1 MMKESSGNYLID
13 YEAKIVTL
21 DEQDQKLA
29 RHILKYMQT
38 DYYNQDRHIRRFT
51 KTLNEQA
58 ETDQDKLNRLVDV
71 TRNLLG
77 EYHAAV
83 MQYIIN
89 HATEYS
95 YSAGYDRR
103 PFRTKNITAH
113 VNSIIEKCAS
123 LHDLAKHCVTIMDIL
138 TNRHL
143 DLNNQVI
150 SDMIAYE
157 LDQQNDDVLSALKE
171 VIYGDNNTALLTRE
185 MIKGMLLSHR
195 EEAYTIIGELL
206 VAARL
211 QEGLRQSIVET
222 MDEGTLAATTHLLNV
237 ILENNLI
244 RYSSVVRA
252 IDVWTGLTL
261 EAEQARVTKQI
272 IQYIYECLTNPD
284 LRKRWLQSE
293 DMNKLYTSLWASAV
307 IEEEDLK
314 HQVNALMDNGETY
327 QKIFAQYMLA
337 QSQNDLLKYT
347 IASKHLGETE
357 RELQVFL
364 LINYTYEC
372 YFSWNWNHKTNQYV
386 HKIQFERIPA
396 LEERSERLRQFTLL
410 KAMLDTAPKKEITIK
425 SRVFSG
431 LEAAYSADS
440 IVKKMLYLIAYDM
453 DQGLI
458 TQIIEKKDM
467 YNSDTRGFL
476 LDCFTTDQSN
486 PAQREYIFAC
496 LSDKSMTN
504 REKAMKRILDLTLGP
519 DEIDKVEAILKLKTG
534 NLRQS
539 AIKLLLK
546 LEDEKLE
553 ESLNQLL
560 TSKSEL
566 QRVGGLEMISELKE
580 ASPEKFKKVKDKWKV
595 IKAPTEKEKLL
606 IDKLSTKKEYS
617 LKNGFGLYDPEKP
630 CELPTDHIPK
640 VETSNVFSTDFTR
653 IQEILTGLSELIHEH
668 REHEYEVDWYGYKET
683 HLVGA
688 TLTRG
693 RNVDMQDKR
702 EGIDDLPLAEVWK
715 DYFKTTKITTPE
727 LIELNVMFS
736 LDLVYRYRYKKIHN
750 WEMDDYKKP
759 NDWRKE
765 FLDNVYPLEKVK
777 AFYTF
782 APELLYYKQM
792 NEIVSSYF
800 QDLNEEDIFE
810 TANGMLHT
818 MIEAIP
824 EEKRKSERQMYQLIA
839 FPWLDWA
846 KANVYNDASN
856 KNYFLLLYK
865 LYTLNH
871 FKSFCPEL
879 EELVRAYEL
888 LLIDEN
894 ELTKELLGRENS
906 RDHILEL
913 TNAKKGFTKVHPS
926 IEKIKEKVIARIL
939 DIELKRGDLQTEVTP
954 HATGI
959 MYYEG
964 MEYLITLLSGLDKE
978 SFVRGY
984 FYSYGNM
991 NVTKKEALSHLLQVC
1006 HPKAGENED
1015 LLAELVKEKKIA
1027 DKRLLEA
1034 AMYAPQWLDIVAAYL
1049 KWDGLKSAAWYFH
1062 AHTNESFS
1070 AEKETIIAHYSPI
1083 TPEEFYDGAFDINW
1097 FKEAYEQL
1105 GEERFN
1111 ILYDCAKYISA
1122 GANHR
1127 RAQLFADATLGKL
1140 TLEDMKTSVETKRNK
1155 DHLLCYSLIPIE
1167 SANTNDV
1174 LERYEFIQKFLKE
1187 SKQFGAQRR
1196 ASEAK
1201 IVAIALDNL
1210 ARNAGYKDVTRL
1222 RWDMEARKMEEVMH
1236 VLEPVEIDDMTVQLV
1251 IDVNGKGDIKVIK
1264 NHKELKSVPAKY
1276 KKHEYIL
1283 ELKEVNVGLKEQ
1295 YSRAKA
1301 ELERSMEL
1309 ETPFTLQELVNM
1321 MKNPVVAPLVKKL
1334 VFKAGN
1340 KLGFFTEEELQSP
1353 TGESYQLQSDDKVTI
1368 AHPVHLYE
1376 SESWSDY
1383 QRYLFDQQ
1391 IKQPFKQVFREL
1403 YRLNTDEQAAGTES
1417 RRYAG
1422 HQIQPKKAVA
1432 LLKNRMWTVNYEE
1445 GLQKVYHK
1453 ENIIAKIYAIADW
1466 FSPSDVESP
1475 TLETVEF
1482 FDRNTYKSIELNKI
1496 PEIIFSETMRDVDL
1510 VVSVAH
1516 VGGVDPEASL
1526 TTIEMRAAI
1535 LQESLRL
1542 MKMNN
1547 VRIEGNFALI
1557 KGNLGEYG
1565 VHLGSAMAYKQASG
1579 NLNILPVHSQHRGKL
1594 FLPFLDEDP
1603 KTAEILSKVMML
1615 AEDKKIKDPSVLEQL
1630 RHTKDAYIQ

>member
-1 MMKESSGNYLID
+1 MTIESNGNYLID
-13 YEAKIVTL
+13 YEAKIATL

-29 RHILKYMQT
+29 KHILKFMQT
-38 DYYNQDRHIRRFT
+38 DYYNQERHIRRFT
-51 KTLNEQA
+51 NTLNEQA
-58 ETDQDKLNRLVDV
+58 DTDQDKLNRLVDL

-77 EYHAAV
+77 DYHATI
-83 MQYIIN
+83 MKYIIN

-95 YSAGYDRR
+95 YSTGYDRR
-103 PFRTKNITAH
+103 PFRTKNIIAH
-113 VNSIIEKCAS
+113 LNRIIEKCAS
-123 LHDLAKHCVTIMDIL
+123 LHDLAKHHVTIMDIL
-138 TNRHL
+138 TNRQL
-143 DLNNQVI
+143 DINNQVI
-150 SDMIAYE
+150 SDIIAFE
-157 LDQQNDDVLSALKE
+157 LDQQNDNVLSALKE

-195 EEAYTIIGELL
+195 EEAYTIIGDLL

-222 MDEGTLAATTHLLNV
+222 MDEGTLAAAIHLLNV
-237 ILENNLI
+237 ILDNNLI

-261 EAEQARVTKQI
+261 EAEQARVTKQM
-272 IQYIYECLTNPD
+272 IQYIHECLTNPD

-327 QKIFAQYMLA
+327 QKIVAQYLLA

-347 IASKHLGETE
+347 IASKHLDETDH
-357 RELQVFL
+357 ELQVFL
-364 LINYTYEC
+364 LTNYTYEC
-372 YFSWNWNHKTNQYV
+372 YFSWNWNRKTNQYI
-386 HKIQFERIPA
+386 HKIEFERIPA
-396 LEERSERLRQFTLL
+396 LEERSERLRQFTLF

-431 LEAAYSADS
+431 LEVAYSADS

-453 DQGLI
+453 DHGLI
-458 TQIIEKKDM
+458 TEIIKKKDM
-467 YNSDTRGFL
+467 FNSDTRGYL
-476 LDCFTTDQSN
+476 LDCFTQNQSN
-486 PAQREYIFAC
+486 LAQREYIFAC

-504 REKAMKRILDLTLGP
+504 REKAMTRILDLTLTP

-546 LEDEKLE
+546 LVGEKLE
-553 ESLNQLL
+553 ESLDRLL

-580 ASPEKFKKVKDKWKV
+580 ASPEKFKKVKDKCKV
-595 IKAPTEKEKLL
+595 IKTPTEKEKLL
-606 IDKLSTKKEYS
+606 IDKLTTKEEYS
-617 LKNGFGLYDPEKP
+617 LKNGFGLYDPEKQ

-653 IQEILTGLSELIHEH
+653 IQEFLTGLSELIHEH

-683 HLVGA
+683 HLVGT

-693 RNVDMQDKR
+693 RNVNMQDKR
-702 EGIDDLPLAEVWK
+702 EGINDLPLAEVWK
-715 DYFKTTKITTPE
+715 DYLKTTKITTPE

-736 LDLVYRYRYKKIHN
+736 LDLVYRYYYKKIKS
-750 WEMDDYKKP
+750 WELDEYIKP

-765 FLDNVYPLEKVK
+765 FLDSMYPLEKVK

-782 APELLYYKQM
+782 APELLYYSQI

-800 QDLNEEDIFE
+800 QDLNKEDIFD
-810 TANGMLHT
+810 TASGMLHT
-818 MIEAIP
+818 MIESIP

-846 KANVYNDASN
+846 KANVYDDASN
-856 KNYFLLLYK
+856 KTYFLLLYK
-865 LYTLNH
+865 LYTINN
-871 FKSFCPEL
+871 FKRFGPEL
-879 EELVRAYEL
+879 EELVRAYDL

-913 TNAKKGFTKVHPS
+913 TNAKKGFTKEHPS
-926 IEKIKEKVIARIL
+926 IEQIKEKVIARIL
-939 DIELKRGDLQTEVTP
+939 EIELKRGDLQTEVTP

-984 FYSYGNM
+984 FYYYGNM

-1006 HPKAGENED
+1006 HPKEGENEE
-1015 LLAELVKEKKIA
+1015 LLAQLVKEKKIS

-1049 KWDGLKSAAWYFH
+1049 KWDGLKSASWYFH

-1070 AEKETIIAHYSPI
+1070 AEKETIVAHYSPI
-1083 TPEEFYDGAFDINW
+1083 SPEDFHDGAFDIDW
-1097 FKEAYEQL
+1097 FKEAYAQL

-1155 DHLLCYSLIPIE
+1155 DHLLCYSLIPID
-1167 SANTNDV
+1167 SGNTNDV

-1201 IVAIALDNL
+1201 IVTIALDNL

-1251 IDVNGKGDIKVIK
+1251 IDVNGKGAIKVIK
-1264 NHKELKSVPAKY
+1264 NNKELKSVPQKY

-1283 ELKEVNVGLKEQ
+1283 ELKEVNTGLKEQ

-1309 ETPFTLQELVNM
+1309 ETPFTLLELVNM

-1334 VFKAGN
+1334 VFKAGD
-1340 KLGFFTEEELQSP
+1340 KLGFFTGEELQTP

-1376 SESWSDY
+1376 SGNWSDY

-1403 YRLNTDEQAAGTES
+1403 YRLNADEEAAGTES

-1422 HQIQPKKAVA
+1422 YQIQPKKAVA
-1432 LLKNRMWTVNYEE
+1432 LLKNRLWTVNYEE

-1482 FDRNTYKSIELNKI
+1482 FDRNTYKSIELSKI
-1496 PEIIFSETMRDVDL
+1496 PKIILSETMRDVDL

-1542 MKMNN
+1542 MKISN

-1615 AEDKKIKDPSVLEQL
+1615 AEDNKIKDPSVLEQL
-1630 RHTKDAYIQ
+1630 RHTKEAGLA

>member
-1 MMKESSGNYLID
+1 MTLESSENYLID
-13 YEAKIVTL
+13 YEAKIATL
-21 DEQDQKLA
+21 NEQDQKLA
-29 RHILKYMQT
+29 RHILKFMQT

-58 ETDQDKLNRLVDV
+58 ETDQDKLNRLVDL

-77 EYHAAV
+77 DYHATV

-95 YSAGYDRR
+95 YSTGYDRR

-113 VNSIIEKCAS
+113 LNRIIEKCAS
-123 LHDLAKHCVTIMDIL
+123 LHDLAKHRLTIMDIL
-138 TNRHL
+138 TNLHL

-150 SDMIAYE
+150 SDIIAYE
-157 LDQQNDDVLSALKE
+157 LDQQNDGVLSALKE

-185 MIKGMLLSHR
+185 MIKGMLLCHR
-195 EEAYTIIGELL
+195 EEAFTIIGEIL

-237 ILENNLI
+237 ILDNNLI

-261 EAEQARVTKQI
+261 EAEQARVTKQM
-272 IQYIYECLTNPD
+272 IQYIHECLTNPD

-327 QKIFAQYMLA
+327 QKIVAQYMLA

-347 IASKHLGETE
+347 IASKHLDETD

-364 LINYTYEC
+364 LTNYTYEC
-372 YFSWNWNHKTNQYV
+372 YSSWNWNRKTNQYI
-386 HKIQFERIPA
+386 HKIKFERIPA

-431 LEAAYSADS
+431 LEVVYSADS

-467 YNSDTRGFL
+467 YNSDTRGYL
-476 LDCFTTDQSN
+476 LDCFTIDQSN

-504 REKAMKRILDLTLGP
+504 REKAMTRILELTLVP

-534 NLRQS
+534 NLRQN

-553 ESLNQLL
+553 ESLDQLL
-560 TSKSEL
+560 TSNSEL

-606 IDKLSTKKEYS
+606 IDKLSTKEEYS
-617 LKNGFGLYDPEKP
+617 LKNGFSLYDPEKQ
-630 CELPTDHIPK
+630 CQLPTDNFQK

-683 HLVGA
+683 HLLGA
-688 TLTRG
+688 TLKRG

-727 LIELNVMFS
+727 LIELNIMFS
-736 LDLVYRYRYKKIHN
+736 LDLVYRYRYKKINN

-765 FLDNVYPLEKVK
+765 FLDSVYPLEKVK

-782 APELLYYKQM
+782 APELLYFRQM
-792 NEIVSSYF
+792 NKIVSSYF
-800 QDLNEEDIFE
+800 QDLNKEDVFE
-810 TANGMLHT
+810 TASGMLHT

-824 EEKRKSERQMYQLIA
+824 EEKRKSERQMYQFIA

-846 KANVYNDASN
+846 KENVYNDASY

-865 LYTLNH
+865 LYTMNN
-871 FKSFCPEL
+871 FKSFGPDL
-879 EELVRAYEL
+879 EELVRSYDL

-926 IEKIKEKVIARIL
+926 IEPIKEKVIARIL
-939 DIELKRGDLQTEVTP
+939 DIELKRGDLQTEATP

-984 FYSYGNM
+984 FYYYGNM

-1006 HPKAGENED
+1006 YPKAGENEE
-1015 LLAELVKEKKIA
+1015 LLAQLVKEKKIA

-1070 AEKETIIAHYSPI
+1070 AEKETNNS
-1083 TPEEFYDGAFDINW
+1083 
-1097 FKEAYEQL
+1097 
-1105 GEERFN
+1105 
-1111 ILYDCAKYISA
+1111 CA
-1122 GANHR
+1122 
-1127 RAQLFADATLGKL
+1127 LFT
-1140 TLEDMKTSVETKRNK
+1140 
-1155 DHLLCYSLIPIE
+1155 DHTRGIP
-1167 SANTNDV
+1167 
-1174 LERYEFIQKFLKE
+1174 
-1187 SKQFGAQRR
+1187 
-1196 ASEAK
+1196 
-1201 IVAIALDNL
+1201 
-1210 ARNAGYKDVTRL
+1210 
-1222 RWDMEARKMEEVMH
+1222 
-1236 VLEPVEIDDMTVQLV
+1236 
-1251 IDVNGKGDIKVIK
+1251 
-1264 NHKELKSVPAKY
+1264 
-1276 KKHEYIL
+1276 
-1283 ELKEVNVGLKEQ
+1283 
-1295 YSRAKA
+1295 
-1301 ELERSMEL
+1301 
-1309 ETPFTLQELVNM
+1309 
-1321 MKNPVVAPLVKKL
+1321 
-1334 VFKAGN
+1334 
-1340 KLGFFTEEELQSP
+1340 
-1353 TGESYQLQSDDKVTI
+1353 
-1368 AHPVHLYE
+1368 
-1376 SESWSDY
+1376 
-1383 QRYLFDQQ
+1383 
-1391 IKQPFKQVFREL
+1391 
-1403 YRLNTDEQAAGTES
+1403 
-1417 RRYAG
+1417 
-1422 HQIQPKKAVA
+1422 
-1432 LLKNRMWTVNYEE
+1432 
-1445 GLQKVYHK
+1445 
-1453 ENIIAKIYAIADW
+1453 
-1466 FSPSDVESP
+1466 
-1475 TLETVEF
+1475 
-1482 FDRNTYKSIELNKI
+1482 
-1496 PEIIFSETMRDVDL
+1496 
-1510 VVSVAH
+1510 
-1516 VGGVDPEASL
+1516 
-1526 TTIEMRAAI
+1526 
-1535 LQESLRL
+1535 
-1542 MKMNN
+1542 
-1547 VRIEGNFALI
+1547 
-1557 KGNLGEYG
+1557 
-1565 VHLGSAMAYKQASG
+1565 
-1579 NLNILPVHSQHRGKL
+1579 
-1594 FLPFLDEDP
+1594 
-1603 KTAEILSKVMML
+1603 
-1615 AEDKKIKDPSVLEQL
+1615 
-1630 RHTKDAYIQ
+1630 